1 MGLRFTKMHGAGN
14 DIIIVDRRADRVPLD
29 HDLARRL
36 GDRRRGVGCDQIMLI
51 EPPRSEGATAA
62 YRILNA
68 DGSEARQCGN
78 GARCVVAWLARH
90 QGAGAGEMRL
100 DGPSGP
106 VRAFVD
112 AAGTIS
118 VELEVPEFRPER
130 VPFRASEDVD
140 PQRLEVEGAQIDI
153 GVVAIGNPHAVIAV
167 DAVDSAPVARLGH
180 AIEHHPAFPER
191 VNVGFVEVVD
201 ASHLR
206 LRVHERGV
214 GETLACGSGAC
225 AAVAVMARRGRV
237 GRSVAVDLP
246 GGTLRVD
253 WDGIG
258 PIRLSG
264 PTTFVFE
271 GTLLT

>member
-14 DIIIVDRRADRVPLD
+14 DIVIVDRRADRVPLD
-29 HDLARRL
+29 NDLALLL

-51 EPPRSEGATAA
+51 EPARSRDAVAG

-78 GARCVVAWLARH
+78 GARCVVAWLVRRQLAR
-90 QGAGAGEMRL
+90 AGEFTL

-112 AAGTIS
+112 EAGTVS
-118 VELEVPEFRPER
+118 VELDVPEFRPER
-130 VPFRASEDVD
+130 VPFRASEDTD
-140 PQRLEVEGAQIDI
+140 PQRIEVEGAQVDI
-153 GVVAIGNPHAVIAV
+153 GVVSIGNPHAVIAV
-167 DAVDSAPVARLGH
+167 DDVDRAPVTRLGP
-180 AIEHHPAFPER
+180 AIEHHPAFPDR
-191 VNVGFVEVVD
+191 VNVGFVQVVD
-201 ASHLR
+201 RSRLR

-225 AAVAVMARRGRV
+225 AAVAILARRGRV
-237 GRSVAVDLP
+237 EQSVAVDLP

-253 WDGIG
+253 WDGTG